1 MENEKLPKPS
11 PADLQRLRELE
22 QQEDGNWSTEYEE
35 LWNAFDWKPELI
47 LEGGKCG
54 LKSLLGELILPVN
67 FEDVKLLSA
76 TIVEKGDRI
85 VAQQNGKW
93 GVVLADGDGTW
104 LVKPEFDY
112 IGYPNNITHVQKD
125 GKWGVIDISKNEFLI
140 QPECEYV
147 NDDNGFMFINGISIY
162 EKDGKTG
169 VITSYGAFTEPIF
182 EEVEFDPEGPV
193 KVMYDGKRGFITE
206 DSRFMEDEDEAGYCF
221 EDL

>member
-11 PADLQRLRELE
+11 PADYHRLRELE
-22 QQEDGNWSTEYEE
+22 QQEEGTWTSKYEE
-35 LWNAFDWKPELI
+35 FWYTFDWIPELI

-54 LKSLLGELILPVN
+54 LKSLLGEIILPVD
-67 FEDVKLLSA
+67 FEDVKLLSSS
-76 TIVEKGDRI
+76 IVEKGDRI

-93 GVVLADGDGTW
+93 GVVLADGEGTW
-104 LVKPEFDY
+104 LMKPEFDY

-125 GKWGVIDISKNEFLI
+125 GKWGVIDITKNEFLI

-162 EKDGKTG
+162 MKDGKTG
-169 VITSYGAFTEPIF
+169 VITSYGAHTKPIF
-182 EEVEFDPEGPV
+182 EEVEFDPEGLVQV
-193 KVMYDGKRGFITE
+193 KYDGKWGFITE
-206 DSRFMEDEDEAGYCF
+206 DNRFTEDEDEAGYWY

>member
-11 PADLQRLRELE
+11 PADYHRLRELE
-22 QQEDGNWSTEYEE
+22 QQEEGAWSTQYEE

-76 TIVEKGDRI
+76 SIVEKGDRI

-104 LVKPEFDY
+104 LMKPEFDY

-169 VITSYGAFTEPIF
+169 VITSYGTHTEPIF

-193 KVMYDGKRGFITE
+193 KVKYDGKWGFITE
-206 DSRFMEDEDEAGYCF
+206 DNRFTEDEDEAGYCF

>member
-1 MENEKLPKPS
+1 MENERLSKPS
-11 PADLQRLRELE
+11 PADYYRLRALD
-22 QQEDGNWSTEYEE
+22 QQEEGSWSTEYEE
-35 LWNAFDWKPELI
+35 LWNAFDWTPDLI

-54 LKSLLGELILPVN
+54 LKSLLGEMILPVN

-76 TIVEKGDRI
+76 SIVERGDRI

-93 GVVLADGDGTW
+93 GVVLADGEGTW
-104 LVKPEFDY
+104 LMKPEFDY

-125 GKWGVIDISKNEFLI
+125 GTWGVNDIAKNEFLI

-162 EKDGKTG
+162 VKDGKTG
-169 VITSYGAFTEPIF
+169 VITSYGAHTEPIF
-182 EEVEFDPEGPV
+182 EEVELDPEGLVQV
-193 KVMYDGKRGFITE
+193 KYDGKWGFITE
-206 DSRFMEDEDEAGYCF
+206 DNMFTEDEDEAGYWY